1 VVKAIK
7 QELVIIAGQ
16 IVTGAALAAWAG
28 VMLVGLVI
36 GAFSED

>member
-1 VVKAIK
+1 MKDLK
-7 QELVIIAGQ
+7 EELIIIAGQ
-16 IVTGAALAAWAG
+16 ITTSAAIAAWAG

>member
-1 VVKAIK
+1 MKAIK
-7 QELVIIAGQ
+7 EELAIIAGQ
-16 IVTGAALAAWAG
+16 IATGAAIAAWAG